1 MSDRETRKANVVE
14 ALNKARSME
23 LHAIHQYM
31 NQHYNLDD
39 MDYGEL
45 AANMKLI
52 AIDEMRHCEM
62 FAERIKE
69 LGGEPTSEVA
79 GKVVKGQEVK
89 AIYSSDSD
97 SEDDT
102 IFVYNELRKVCVDNG
117 DILTA
122 KLFETIIGEEQIHLN
137 YFDNI
142 SDHIETLGDT
152 FLSKI
157 AGTPSST
164 GGTTKGFAIAPA
176 TNAARDLAQFSARF
190 GTPLTYKLSKLAH
203 CMQRP
208 GECLPAFAFTLRVWG
223 MAVFSASD
231 ACAMTASKRGRTGTD
246 GMRAGSPGLYFHAV
260 CAHVLMKGGV
270 PS

>member
-1 MSDRETRKANVVE
+1 
-14 ALNKARSME
+14 
-23 LHAIHQYM
+23 
-31 NQHYNLDD
+31 
-39 MDYGEL
+39 
-45 AANMKLI
+45 MKCS
-52 AIDEMRHCEM
+52 HCEM

-157 AGTPSST
+157 AG
-164 GGTTKGFAIAPA
+164 
-176 TNAARDLAQFSARF
+176 
-190 GTPLTYKLSKLAH
+190 Y
-203 CMQRP
+203 
-208 GECLPAFAFTLRVWG
+208 
-223 MAVFSASD
+223 AVFD
-231 ACAMTASKRGRTGTD
+231 RRD
-246 GMRAGSPGLYFHAV
+246 HQGLCHRSRSRELERI
-260 CAHVLMKGGV
+260 HLK
-270 PS
+270 S